1 MNSGINTGIGIGGKS
16 AEEALASLSSM
27 TDGLAP
33 IGKDE
38 HAQRIAKAQGTM
50 RQQGI
55 AAIYL
60 NAGANLTYFTGTKWY
75 ASERMVGAILPAE
88 GALEYIAPAFEES
101 TLQGFMLIEGRVNC
115 WEEHESPYQ
124 LFVDVLARIGIVQ
137 NAAQAPRI
145 GIDESAA
152 FFIADGI
159 KPLVTGYA
167 LENARSVTAYCRSRK
182 STAEIALMQR
192 AMDMTLAVHVATAS
206 MLYEGIT
213 TVEVEEFIQK
223 AHRKVGAPRSY
234 FCIVLFGEAT
244 AYPHGVNYVQT
255 LKAGDTVLIDT
266 GCQVL
271 NYISDITRT
280 YVFGAIS
287 ERQRSVWN
295 SEKKAQAAAFAAA
308 RLGVPCGDV
317 DRAAR
322 ASLEED
328 GFGPGYK
335 LPGLPHRTGHGI
347 GLDIHEWPYLVGSD
361 TTPLDVGMCFS
372 NEPMICI
379 PGEFGIRHEDHFYM
393 TENGPQ
399 WFTQPA
405 RSIDDPFD
413 CA

>member
-152 FFIADGI
+152 LLPTASSRWQRAIRWKMRAASRRIAAAAN
-159 KPLVTGYA
+159 PA
-167 LENARSVTAYCRSRK
+167 RK
-182 STAEIALMQR
+182 SR
-192 AMDMTLAVHVATAS
+192 
-206 MLYEGIT
+206 
-213 TVEVEEFIQK
+213 
-223 AHRKVGAPRSY
+223 
-234 FCIVLFGEAT
+234 
-244 AYPHGVNYVQT
+244 
-255 LKAGDTVLIDT
+255 
-266 GCQVL
+266 
-271 NYISDITRT
+271 
-280 YVFGAIS
+280 
-287 ERQRSVWN
+287 
-295 SEKKAQAAAFAAA
+295 
-308 RLGVPCGDV
+308 
-317 DRAAR
+317 
-322 ASLEED
+322 
-328 GFGPGYK
+328 
-335 LPGLPHRTGHGI
+335 
-347 GLDIHEWPYLVGSD
+347 
-361 TTPLDVGMCFS
+361 
-372 NEPMICI
+372 
-379 PGEFGIRHEDHFYM
+379 
-393 TENGPQ
+393 
-399 WFTQPA
+399 
-405 RSIDDPFD
+405 
-413 CA
+413 